1 MPEHASFRE
10 TACESDSKS
19 DHDRSIARKSECLPE
34 HASFRETACESDS
47 KSDHDRSIAR
57 KSDHDRSIVRKS
69 ILLRPS
75 YKWLVSLPLS

>member
-34 HASFRETACESDS
+34 HASFRETACESNS
-47 KSDHDRSIAR
+47 KSTR
-57 KSDHDRSIVRKS
+57 
-69 ILLRPS
+69 
-75 YKWLVSLPLS
+75 VSLLVAIHARILS